1 MSKERA
7 KARAERQR
15 LRSIEVQ
22 QRARERRRRE
32 WWQRRRDALSSLVP
46 RPGTDSL
53 LARRARRRFA
63 WVLGGIAAVQLVV
76 WPIAGSWGPRLLVL
90 GLCLLMAPLVWVLLF
105 DRR

>member
-7 KARAERQR
+7 KARAERER

-32 WWQRRRDALSSLVP
+32 WWQRRREALSALIP

-53 LARRARRRFA
+53 LARRARRRMA
-63 WVLGGIAAVQLVV
+63 WVIGGIVAVQLVL
-76 WPIAGSWGPRLLVL
+76 WPIVGSWGPRLLVL
-90 GLCLLMAPLVWVLLF
+90 GFCLLLVPLIWVLLF